1 MENKAVQELKKAI
14 QKEEIFLSDYRE
26 QLSKVKESI
35 QNSELSLKR
44 LNTLLIELQR
54 SFLWKIV
61 TA

>member
-54 SFLWKIV
+54 SFL
-61 TA
+61 